1 MLSRPPAAVSH
12 QGITSQSDENG
23 FDKSDPLQS
32 DTYRINIDS
41 AAQTGLVNW
50 SKASAQTRFS
60 GQHWLLKL
68 DLQRS
73 ISPLACNFTVTLPQ
87 SSDVFSGG
95 LGLRAITQP

>member
-1 MLSRPPAAVSH
+1 MVGWNDVGVSEGYKIAWVLTQGPALSPMLSRPPAAVSH

-41 AAQTGLVNW
+41 AAQTGLVNR

-60 GQHWLLKL
+60 GQH
-68 DLQRS
+68 
-73 ISPLACNFTVTLPQ
+73 
-87 SSDVFSGG
+87 
-95 LGLRAITQP
+95 